1 MATPS
6 SSQSS
11 SSSSGGH
18 AHLQD
23 PTDHNQSDLDLIFD
37 TSGDNPPD
45 AVLADLVDYVNEN
58 GDVNITTTS
67 DDKNMLHLAIE
78 RLETLQDTLQVMSYL
93 STLPIKI
100 NHVDL
105 NGDTA
110 LTLIG
115 QKISKTE
122 NSEMFFICQIVAN
135 LLRMGANIHHRNNK
149 GMCLLSYSLK
159 HLDYSIELTRMLLNN
174 GADMLRDRESSQN
187 YPLAVFIRKIIEQ
200 GSLDNSE
207 RSIHLL
213 GSVLCAKGTR
223 TAYDHLESGILS
235 TLLAEAKYPR
245 SNVPNLIIELK
256 EKFEYYWSE
265 PATLQNISI
274 HTIREALANNLNPD
288 RKIFIDDQIDNL
300 LLPVKLTNYLNLY
313 NFSTCDTQSPVN
325 YPPIPVPV
333 GQYTPADGQPSPAG
347 VPQPNHQNIY
357 LQPTE
362 VKATRNQKPVFH
374 FKTCDLPAA
383 ARRPL
388 AARRRARAAVSAAAN
403 KPKTDV
409 QEAKEEFVSLTLQ
422 HILQTSLKSL

>member
-6 SSQSS
+6 SQSS
-11 SSSSGGH
+11 ASSSG
-18 AHLQD
+18 HLD
-23 PTDHNQSDLDLIFD
+23 TADTQSDLDLIFD
-37 TSGDNPPD
+37 PTGDNPPD
-45 AVLADLVDYVNEN
+45 SVLADLVDYVNEN

-67 DDKNMLHLAIE
+67 DDKNMLHLAID
-78 RLETLQDTLQVMSYL
+78 RLDSLQDTLQVMNYL
-93 STLPIKI
+93 STLPLNV

-115 QKISKTE
+115 QKISTLE
-122 NSEMFFICQIVAN
+122 NSEMYLICHIVAN
-135 LLRMGANIHHRNNK
+135 FVRMGADIHHKNKK

-174 GADMLRDRESSQN
+174 GADMLKDRESSQN
-187 YPLAVFIRKIIEQ
+187 YPLAVFIRTIIEQ
-200 GSLDNSE
+200 GALDNTE

-213 GSVLCAKGTR
+213 GSVLSAKSSR
-223 TAYDHLESGILS
+223 TANDFLESCILS

-288 RKIFIDDQIDNL
+288 RKIFIDDQIENL
-300 LLPVKLTNYLNLY
+300 LMPVKLTNYLNLY

-325 YPPIPVPV
+325 YLLNLA
-333 GQYTPADGQPSPAG
+333 GAQPSPAG
-347 VPQPNHQNIY
+347 APQPYHQNTY

-362 VKATRNQKPVFH
+362 VKAARNHKPVFH

-383 ARRPL
+383 IRRPL
-388 AARRRARAAVSAAAN
+388 AARRQARAADSAAN

-409 QEAKEEFVSLTLQ
+409 QEAKEEFVTLTLQ